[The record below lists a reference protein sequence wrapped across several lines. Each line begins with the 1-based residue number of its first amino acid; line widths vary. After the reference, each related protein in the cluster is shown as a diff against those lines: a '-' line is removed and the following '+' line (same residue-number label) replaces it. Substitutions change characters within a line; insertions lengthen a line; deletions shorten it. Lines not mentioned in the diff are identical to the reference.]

1 MGDRLLGKKDPYSG
15 LTVRLSRDD
24 LRRSSADFGAV
35 LEASMAEWRADGVRG
50 VWLRLPTKSAAARGF
65 VAPAIAAGFEF
76 HHAKPGYAMMTAW
89 LPAVTEAA
97 PNSLPLYP
105 HHQVGVGG
113 MVLDASG
120 TRVLAIQEKAGN
132 TGFWKLPGGL
142 VDPREDLAGAAC
154 REVLEETGV
163 AATFLGLCAF
173 RESHAGPFGSTDLYA
188 VAALRL
194 DAGSYGEHDD
204 NAEPPVP
211 SPQEREIARAE
222 WLPLA
227 EFLALPYYA
236 GDGLFGTMLRAA
248 AETTL
253 AMRAAAGLAA
263 PAVGGS
269 REGGK
274 AWGGPGQGQ
283 GQQGMVAS
291 RLPLVFRKGSETLY
305 HSAASEAVRVAK
317 AKL

>member
-1 MGDRLLGKKDPYSG
+1 MADVLLGKKDPYSG

-97 PNSLPLYP
+97 PNTLPLYP

-194 DAGSYGEHDD
+194 DAGSYGEG
-204 NAEPPVP
+204 NTEPPMP

-227 EFLALPYYA
+227 EFLNLPYYA
-236 GDGLFGTMLRAA
+236 GDGLFGTLLRAA
-248 AETTL
+248 AETTM

-269 REGGK
+269 GEGDT
-274 AWGGPGQGQ
+274 ARRGQGL
-283 GQQGMVAS
+283 VAS

-305 HSAASEAVRVAK
+305 HSAASEAVRAAK